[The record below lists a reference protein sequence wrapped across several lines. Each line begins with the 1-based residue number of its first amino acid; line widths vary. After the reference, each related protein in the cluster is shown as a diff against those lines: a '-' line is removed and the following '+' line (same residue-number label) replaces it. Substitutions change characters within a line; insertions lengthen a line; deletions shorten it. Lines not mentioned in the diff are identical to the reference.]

1 MNPDIRHLDFNLLKT
16 LDALLD
22 ERSVTRAAE
31 RLSLT
36 QPAVS
41 GMLTRLRESFD
52 DPLFVRAQRGM
63 VPTLR
68 AEQLAAPVKQ
78 LLGDIE
84 HLLRP
89 HAFDP
94 ATADMTISI
103 ASTDYAL
110 RAVVV
115 PFLSAL
121 RAQAPNIRVAV
132 QPVDAQQLPGQ
143 LERGDIDLAL
153 VTPDSIAPGLHGAA
167 LFEERYV
174 CVMRAEH
181 PDATGKSLTLE
192 RFCAL
197 DHALV
202 SPSGGGF
209 QGVTDQALAHIGQ
222 SRRVTVSVNSFLVV
236 PDILRSSDLIAVVP
250 RRLALHAEGLAVFE
264 PPLEIPGFTKTVA
277 WHERTQHDPGQQ
289 WVRALLINS
298 VNGNDQ
304 TGSARS

>member
-41 GMLTRLRESFD
+41 GMLTRLRESFG

-78 LLGDIE
+78 LLSDIE
-84 HLLRP
+84 QMLQP
-89 HAFDP
+89 QAFDP
-94 ATADMTISI
+94 ATAQMIVSM

-121 RAQAPNIRVAV
+121 RLQAPNIRVAV
-132 QPVDAQQLPGQ
+132 QPVDVQHLAGQ
-143 LERGDIDLAL
+143 LDRGDIDLAL
-153 VTPDSIAPGLHGAA
+153 VTPDSTAPGLHAAA
-167 LFEERYV
+167 LFDERYV
-174 CVMRAEH
+174 CVMRAGH
-181 PDATGKSLTLE
+181 PDAAAKTWSLE
-192 RFCAL
+192 RFCSL
-197 DHALV
+197 DHVLV
-202 SPSGGGF
+202 SPSGGSF
-209 QGVTDQALAHIGQ
+209 QGVTDQALARIGR
-222 SRRVTVSVNSFLVV
+222 SRRVTLSVTSFLVL
-236 PDILRSSDLIAVVP
+236 PEILRTSDLIAVVP
-250 RRLALHAEGLAVFE
+250 RRLALHADGLVMLE
-264 PPLEIPGFTKTVA
+264 PPVEVPGFSKTLA
-277 WHERTQHDPGQQ
+277 WHERTHHDPGQQ
-289 WVRALLINS
+289 WLRTLLI
-298 VNGNDQ
+298 D
-304 TGSARS
+304 TCRRLD

>member
-41 GMLTRLRESFD
+41 GMLTRLRERFG

-78 LLGDIE
+78 LLSDIE
-84 HLLRP
+84 QMLQP
-89 HAFDP
+89 QAFDP
-94 ATADMTISI
+94 ATAQMIVSM

-121 RAQAPNIRVAV
+121 RLQAPNIRVAV
-132 QPVDAQQLPGQ
+132 QPVDVQHLAGQ
-143 LERGDIDLAL
+143 LDRGDIDLAL
-153 VTPDSIAPGLHGAA
+153 VTPDSTAPGLHAAA
-167 LFEERYV
+167 LFDERYV
-174 CVMRAEH
+174 CVMRAGH
-181 PDATGKSLTLE
+181 PDAAAKTWSLE
-192 RFCAL
+192 RFCSL
-197 DHALV
+197 DHVLV
-202 SPSGGGF
+202 SPSGGSF
-209 QGVTDQALAHIGQ
+209 QGVTDQALARIGR
-222 SRRVTVSVNSFLVV
+222 SRRVTLSVTSFLVL
-236 PDILRSSDLIAVVP
+236 PEILRTSDLIAVVP
-250 RRLALHAEGLAVFE
+250 RRLALHADGLVMLE
-264 PPLEIPGFTKTVA
+264 PPVEVPGFSKTLA
-277 WHERTQHDPGQQ
+277 WHERTHHDPGQQ
-289 WVRALLINS
+289 WLRTLLI
-298 VNGNDQ
+298 D
-304 TGSARS
+304 TCRRLD

>member
-89 HAFDP
+89 QAFDP
-94 ATADMTISI
+94 ATADMTVSI

-121 RAQAPNIRVAV
+121 RVQAPNIRVAV
-132 QPVDAQQLPGQ
+132 QSVDAQQLPGQ

-153 VTPDSIAPGLHGAA
+153 VTPDSTVPGLHAAA

-174 CVMRAEH
+174 CVMRAQH
-181 PDATGKSLTLE
+181 PDAAGKTLTLE

-202 SPSGGGF
+202 SPSGGAF
-209 QGVTDQALAHIGQ
+209 HGVTDQALARIGK
-222 SRRVTVSVNSFLVV
+222 SRRVTVSVTSFLVL
-236 PDILRSSDLIAVVP
+236 PDILRTSDLIAVVP
-250 RRLALHAEGLAVFE
+250 RRLALHAEGLAMLE
-264 PPLEIPGFTKTVA
+264 PPVEIPGFSKTVA
-277 WHERTQHDPGQQ
+277 WHERTHHDPAHQ
-289 WVRALLINS
+289 WVRRTLIDTCKAL
-298 VNGNDQ
+298 D
-304 TGSARS
+304 T